1 MKRPPIA
8 AITRLQMQ
16 TPSQVPLLHG
26 KPWRPM
32 AFSNGLNWHR
42 IHNGTDLGGG
52 PRPHPP
58 SREDL
63 RAPCSLDYLRPLL
76 SGSDSKK
83 LRRGNPE
90 ALEPMSGG
98 VFPLRD
104 ADLEDPVSSPPGRFR
119 WPGSQRLALAFCG
132 SVD

>member
-1 MKRPPIA
+1 MA
-8 AITRLQMQ
+8 ANGIWQWPQMA
-16 TPSQVPLLHG
+16 SNPL
-26 KPWRPM
+26 W
-32 AFSNGLNWHR
+32 
-42 IHNGTDLGGG
+42 TDLGGG
-52 PRPHPP
+52 PRPP
-58 SREDL
+58 SFSR
-63 RAPCSLDYLRPLL
+63 RPQGPMLARLL
-76 SGSDSKK
+76 AFPSSAAVIQKASTW
-83 LRRGNPE
+83 NPE

>member
-1 MKRPPIA
+1 MLARLLAFPSSA
-8 AITRLQMQ
+8 AVIQKAST
-16 TPSQVPLLHG
+16 
-26 KPWRPM
+26 W
-32 AFSNGLNWHR
+32 
-42 IHNGTDLGGG
+42 
-52 PRPHPP
+52 
-58 SREDL
+58 
-63 RAPCSLDYLRPLL
+63 
-76 SGSDSKK
+76 
-83 LRRGNPE
+83 NPE